1 MVKSRRSVSAEKF
14 DLSLEQ
20 MIYRIKKGRNLM
32 ETVYTSSWLNRLHSL
47 SSKILMPLMA
57 VLFIT
62 TNTVVNLW
70 SSKRIETV
78 QNILAILLLGIVACY
93 LLSSPKQRF
102 KLWLKDNYLVVAYF
116 FVRLISLWQSGFDYS
131 VIRSLIFELFFLIG
145 ICDFTVNSKNKGSF
159 YITFFMW
166 FEFIVTALC
175 ILTFLVV
182 PHMDQTVQNVVAS
195 FTYYSEDPRTA
206 LFSNVNFAGA
216 MAGIAIVMSIVMYT
230 KKVYN
235 RKLIIVF
242 GVYNLFCLI
251 FFGARSA
258 EAGMIAVALSF
269 VLKKCISKIDT
280 KKLTII
286 ALILI
291 VLILIPLYG
300 FIRYN
305 ESNVH
310 MSYTMMEDKLNSAS
324 SERYL
329 IWKESYI
336 TQQDDLM
343 FGKGSINLD
352 KQARW
357 DLVTKYDSSQIE
369 YRYFMA
375 AELGPHNGYIGM
387 ISVTGW
393 LGFILFVA
401 ILIQRIWRSRN
412 MKSGNWYLM
421 LIYVFTINCF
431 ECWFIL
437 TRFMACFYMF
447 LILEADWE
455 GEEET
460 LSW

>member
-1 MVKSRRSVSAEKF
+1 MVDWCEYLAYRDGRSF
-14 DLSLEQ
+14 T
-20 MIYRIKKGRNLM
+20 RKKGRNIM
-32 ETVYTSSWLNRLHSL
+32 ETVYTSSWLNRLHAL
-47 SSKILMPLMA
+47 SSRILMPFMA
-57 VLFIT
+57 VLFIS

-78 QNILAILLLGIVACY
+78 QNILAILLLGIVAWY
-93 LLSSPKQRF
+93 LLSSPKQRV
-102 KLWLKDNYLVVAYF
+102 KPWLKANFLVVAYF
-116 FVRLISLWQSGFDYS
+116 LVRLISLWQSGFDYS

-145 ICDFTVNSKNKGSF
+145 ICDFTVNSKSRGKF

-166 FEFIVTALC
+166 FELIVTALC
-175 ILTFLVV
+175 ILIFIIV
-182 PHMDQTVQNVVAS
+182 PHMDQTVQDLISSV
-195 FTYYSEDPRTA
+195 TYYMDDQRAA

-216 MAGIAIVMSIVMYT
+216 IAGIAIVISVIIYN

-235 RKLIIVF
+235 DKLVIAF
-242 GVYNLFCLI
+242 GAYNLFCLI

-258 EAGMIAVALSF
+258 EAGMIAVAFFF
-269 VLKKCISKIDT
+269 VLKKVLPKISI
-280 KKLTII
+280 KKMTISV
-286 ALILI
+286 LILMVI
-291 VLILIPLYG
+291 TLIPLYI
-300 FIRYN
+300 FIGYN
-305 ESNVH
+305 ESKLH
-310 MSYTMMEDKLNSAS
+310 MSYTVMEDKFNSIS
-324 SERYL
+324 TERYL

-336 TQQDDLM
+336 TQQDDLF
-343 FGKGSINLD
+343 FGKGSIKLD
-352 KQARW
+352 QQARK
-357 DLVTKYDSSQIE
+357 DMIAEYKPGQID
-369 YRYFMA
+369 YRYFVT
-375 AELGPHNGYIGM
+375 AEFVPHNGYIGM

-455 GEEET
+455 GEEDVVINNAN
-460 LSW
+460 LVK

>member
-1 MVKSRRSVSAEKF
+1 
-14 DLSLEQ
+14 
-20 MIYRIKKGRNLM
+20 M
-32 ETVYTSSWLNRLHSL
+32 ETVYTSSWLNRLHLL
-47 SSKILMPLMA
+47 SSRILMPFMA
-57 VLFIT
+57 VLFIS

-78 QNILAILLLGIVACY
+78 QNILAILLLGIVAWY

-102 KLWLKDNYLVVAYF
+102 KPWLKANFLVVAYF
-116 FVRLISLWQSGFDYS
+116 IVRLISLWQSGFDYS
-131 VIRSLIFELFFLIG
+131 VIRSLIFESFFLIG
-145 ICDFTVNSKNKGSF
+145 ICDFTVNSKSKGRF

-175 ILTFLVV
+175 ILIFIIM
-182 PHMDQTVQNVVAS
+182 PHMDQTVQDLIAS
-195 FTYYSEDPRTA
+195 FTYYMDDQRAA

-216 MAGIAIVMSIVMYT
+216 IAGIAIVISVIIYN

-235 RKLIIVF
+235 DKLVIAF

-258 EAGMIAVALSF
+258 EAGMIAVAF
-269 VLKKCISKIDT
+269 FFALKKCISKIDI
-280 KKLTII
+280 KKLTIT
-286 ALILI
+286 ALIVI

-300 FIRYN
+300 FIGYN
-305 ESNVH
+305 ESNAH
-310 MSYTMMEDKLNSAS
+310 MSYTVMEDKLNSAS

-336 TQQDDLM
+336 TQQDDFM

-437 TRFMACFYMF
+437 TRFMACFFMF

-455 GEEET
+455 KEDAVKGIVHNAERKGI
-460 LSW
+460 

>member
-1 MVKSRRSVSAEKF
+1 
-14 DLSLEQ
+14 
-20 MIYRIKKGRNLM
+20 M
-32 ETVYTSSWLNRLHSL
+32 ETVYTSSWLNRLHLL
-47 SSKILMPLMA
+47 SSRILMPFMA
-57 VLFIT
+57 VLFIS

-78 QNILAILLLGIVACY
+78 QNILAILLLGIVAWY

-102 KLWLKDNYLVVAYF
+102 KPWLKANFLVVAYF
-116 FVRLISLWQSGFDYS
+116 IVRLISLWQSGFDYS

-145 ICDFTVNSKNKGSF
+145 ICDFTVNSKSRGKF

-175 ILTFLVV
+175 ILIFLIV
-182 PHMDQTVQNVVAS
+182 PHMDRTVQDLISSV
-195 FTYYSEDPRTA
+195 TYYMDDQRAA

-216 MAGIAIVMSIVMYT
+216 IAGIAIVISVIIYN

-235 RKLIIVF
+235 DKLVIAF
-242 GVYNLFCLI
+242 GAYNLFCLI

-258 EAGMIAVALSF
+258 EAGMIAVVFFFA
-269 VLKKCISKIDT
+269 LKKCISKIDI
-280 KKLTII
+280 KKLTIA
-286 ALILI
+286 ALIAI

-300 FIRYN
+300 FIGYN
-305 ESNVH
+305 ESNAH
-310 MSYTMMEDKLNSAS
+310 MSYTAMEDKLNSAS

-336 TQQDDLM
+336 TQQDDFM

-437 TRFMACFYMF
+437 TRFMACFFMF
-447 LILEADWE
+447 LILESDWD

>member
-1 MVKSRRSVSAEKF
+1 
-14 DLSLEQ
+14 
-20 MIYRIKKGRNLM
+20 
-32 ETVYTSSWLNRLHSL
+32 
-47 SSKILMPLMA
+47 MPFMA
-57 VLFIT
+57 VLFIS

-78 QNILAILLLGIVACY
+78 QNILAILLLGIVAWY

-102 KLWLKDNYLVVAYF
+102 KPWLKANFLVVAYF
-116 FVRLISLWQSGFDYS
+116 IVRLISLWQSGFDYS

-145 ICDFTVNSKNKGSF
+145 ICDFTVNSKSRGKF

-175 ILTFLVV
+175 ILIFLIV
-182 PHMDQTVQNVVAS
+182 PHMDRTVQDLISSV
-195 FTYYSEDPRTA
+195 TYYMDDQRAA

-216 MAGIAIVMSIVMYT
+216 IAGIAIVISVIIYN

-235 RKLIIVF
+235 DKLVIAF
-242 GVYNLFCLI
+242 GAYNLFCLI

-258 EAGMIAVALSF
+258 EAGMIAAVFFFA
-269 VLKKCISKIDT
+269 LKKCISKIDI
-280 KKLTII
+280 KKLTIA
-286 ALILI
+286 ALIAI

-300 FIRYN
+300 FIGYN
-305 ESNVH
+305 ESNAH
-310 MSYTMMEDKLNSAS
+310 MSYTAMEDKLNSAS

-336 TQQDDLM
+336 TQQDDFM

-437 TRFMACFYMF
+437 TRFMACFFMF
-447 LILEADWE
+447 LILESDWD